1 MAQTKT
7 KSTPSTTSSTT
18 WSTPRP
24 RSRGNPSSWTSK
36 RQRNTPKVNVVVVL
50 FVTIHRRTLSD
61 YTFYRGSKSES
72 EKAFLRAKNEFKSQL
87 NFPGILYSD
96 ISSFAS
102 TIPYFHISDE
112 FRIFSPEGMHLIV
125 CVHGLDGNSADLRLV
140 KTYLELGLP
149 GAYLDFLMSERNQG
163 DTFSDFD
170 TMTDR

>member
-1 MAQTKT
+1 MAELNKLFHIKCYCNVIKTLFTDYNFT
-7 KSTPSTTSSTT
+7 KSLNGDSLKTFL
-18 WSTPRP
+18 
-24 RSRGNPSSWTSK
+24 
-36 RQRNTPKVNVVVVL
+36 KV
-50 FVTIHRRTLSD
+50 
-61 YTFYRGSKSES
+61 K
-72 EKAFLRAKNEFKSQL
+72 KEFKSQL
-87 NFPGILYSD
+87 NFSGLLYSD
-96 ISSFAS
+96 LNMFAS

-112 FRIFSPEGMHLIV
+112 FRIFSPEGMHLVV

>member
-1 MAQTKT
+1 MKSEMAELNKLFHIKCYCNVIKTLFTDYNFT
-7 KSTPSTTSSTT
+7 KSLNGDSLKTFL
-18 WSTPRP
+18 
-24 RSRGNPSSWTSK
+24 
-36 RQRNTPKVNVVVVL
+36 KV
-50 FVTIHRRTLSD
+50 
-61 YTFYRGSKSES
+61 K
-72 EKAFLRAKNEFKSQL
+72 KEFKSQL
-87 NFPGILYSD
+87 NFSGLLYSD
-96 ISSFAS
+96 LNMFAS

-112 FRIFSPEGMHLIV
+112 FRIFSPEGMHLVV